1 MAITSTQV
9 LSIAAPID
17 IVHLG
22 RSMLIGILA
31 HRTALQ
37 EIPTGTL
44 CPRNDMVDG
53 AVLTPAPGPATTGR
67 VPLLISIKCF
77 D

>member
-1 MAITSTQV
+1 MAISSTQV

-22 RSMLIGILA
+22 RSMLIGISA

-44 CPRNDMVDG
+44 CPRNDITDG
-53 AVLTPAPGPATTGR
+53 AVERRHPARPRQAGCH
-67 VPLLISIKCF
+67 CF
-77 D
+77 VK